1 MSEYQRYEF
10 MTIDRPLTRKQ
21 LDEVNNLS
29 SHIEASSTHAF
40 IEYHWGD
47 FKHDPVKILH
57 KYFDAFLYWAN
68 WGSPRLAFR
77 FPHGVLP
84 STLLEG
90 YDVEEDVIFTQNA
103 DYDIL
108 DIHFGEMESPD
119 IIVDYELGSLIAIRE
134 ELMEGDTR
142 ALYIAWLA
150 SQGMLFG
157 RYEDDDEKNW
167 DENEYEVEEDEEDKE
182 NENSEDVDYEGV
194 PPVPPDFGQLTEAQ
208 KALAEL
214 LQMPQEL
221 LDAVAHHSEDGKGIT
236 ASKNDDFA
244 AWVRMLPET
253 RRIDY
258 LVRLARN
265 EPGLN
270 RLLIVELR
278 KLSGDKTETKQA
290 TGEHIP
296 YPTLLA
302 ESKEIRAKQERE
314 KREKERQAR
323 LSQLLNIHE
332 HRDVYWRQV
341 EKSVASAAGAKYD
354 DAVQIL
360 VDLRD
365 AAEQF
370 QGTQEFQ
377 ARFNTWVRSYL
388 HRPGLLK
395 RLQDRKF
402 TLPKS

>member
-10 MTIDRPLTRKQ
+10 MTVDRPLTRKQ
-21 LDEVNNLS
+21 LDEVNTLS

-40 IEYHWGD
+40 IEYHWGS
-47 FKHDPVKILH
+47 FKYDPIKILLQ
-57 KYFDAFLYWAN
+57 YFDAFLYWAN

-77 FPHGVLP
+77 FPHEVLP
-84 STLLEG
+84 ATLLDG
-90 YDVEEDVIFTQNA
+90 YDVEDDVTFTRHS

-108 DIHFGEMESPD
+108 DIHFGEMESPE
-119 IIVDYELGSLIAIRE
+119 IMVDYELSSLVPIRE

-150 SQGMLFG
+150 SQGMLFD
-157 RYEDDDEKNW
+157 RYDDEEKEW
-167 DENEYEVEEDEEDKE
+167 DENEYEVEEEDED
-182 NENSEDVDYEGV
+182 NENDSNEEADHEGV
-194 PPVPPDFGQLTEAQ
+194 PVVPPAFETLTVAQ

-214 LQMPQEL
+214 LQVPQEL
-221 LDAVAHHSEDGKGIT
+221 LDAVARHSSG
-236 ASKNDDFA
+236 SMVSQQDDFA
-244 AWVRMLPET
+244 ALVQKLPEA

-258 LVRLARN
+258 LTRLAHN
-265 EPGLN
+265 EPGLS
-270 RLLIVELR
+270 RLLVRELR
-278 KLSGDKTETKQA
+278 ELTNGKTETPQEGE
-290 TGEHIP
+290 TGEHVP
-296 YPTLLA
+296 YTTLLA

-314 KREKERQAR
+314 EREKERQAR
-323 LSQLLNIHE
+323 LSHLRDIQE
-332 HRDVYWRQV
+332 HRDVHWRQV
-341 EKSVASAAGAKYD
+341 EKAVASAAGARYD

-377 ARFNTWVRSYL
+377 ARFNTWMRSYL
-388 HRPGLLK
+388 HRPALVK

>member
-10 MTIDRPLTRKQ
+10 MTIDRPLTKKQ

-47 FKHDPVKILH
+47 FKHDPVKVLH
-57 KYFDAFLYWAN
+57 QYFDAFLYWAN

-84 STLLEG
+84 SNLLDG
-90 YDVEEDVIFTQNA
+90 YDVGEDVVFTQHA
-103 DYDIL
+103 DYDTL
-108 DIHFGEMESPD
+108 DIHFGEMESPE
-119 IIVDYELGSLIAIRE
+119 ILVDYELGSLAPIRE
-134 ELMEGDTR
+134 ELMEGDMR

-150 SQGMLFG
+150 SQGMLFD
-157 RYEDDDEKNW
+157 RYDDEEKNW
-167 DENEYEVEEDEEDKE
+167 DEDEYEVEEE
-182 NENSEDVDYEGV
+182 NEGMPDGHTDETDYEGV
-194 PPVPPDFGQLTEAQ
+194 PAVPPAFNQLTGAQ
-208 KALAEL
+208 QALAEL
-214 LQMPQEL
+214 LQVPREL
-221 LDAVAHHSEDGKGIT
+221 LNAVARHSREMMTSNQYDFT
-236 ASKNDDFA
+236 ALIQK
-244 AWVRMLPET
+244 LPET

-265 EPGLN
+265 EPGLS
-270 RLLIVELR
+270 RLLTVELR
-278 KLSGDKTETKQA
+278 KLSGSETETQQT

-296 YPTLLA
+296 YPILLA

-314 KREKERQAR
+314 EREKEERAR
-323 LSQLLNIHE
+323 LSHLQDIQE
-332 HRDVYWRQV
+332 HQDVYWRQI
-341 EKSVASAAGAKYD
+341 EMAVAKAAGAKYD
-354 DAVQIL
+354 DAVRLL

-370 QGTQEFQ
+370 QTTQEFY

-388 HRPGLLK
+388 HRPGLLQ
-395 RLQDRKF
+395 RLQQHKF
-402 TLPKS
+402 TIPKS

>member
-21 LDEVNNLS
+21 LDEVNRLS
-29 SHIEASSTHAF
+29 SHIEASSSHAF

-47 FKHDPVKILH
+47 FKHDPVKVLH

-84 STLLEG
+84 STLLDG
-90 YDVEEDVIFTQNA
+90 YDIGEDVAFTQHA

-108 DIHFGEMESPD
+108 DIHFGEMESPE
-119 IIVDYELGSLIAIRE
+119 ILVDYELGSLAPIRE
-134 ELMEGDTR
+134 ELMEGDMR

-150 SQGMLFG
+150 SQGMLFD
-157 RYEDDDEKNW
+157 RYDDEEKNW
-167 DENEYEVEEDEEDKE
+167 DEDEYEVEEEDEGKSNVHTDEADI
-182 NENSEDVDYEGV
+182 EGV
-194 PPVPPDFGQLTEAQ
+194 PAVPPAFNALTGAQ
-208 KALAEL
+208 QALAEL
-214 LQMPQEL
+214 LQVPREL
-221 LDAVAHHSEDGKGIT
+221 LDAVARHST
-236 ASKNDDFA
+236 ATMPLHQDDFTA
-244 AWVRMLPET
+244 LVQKLPEA
-253 RRIDY
+253 RRVDY

-265 EPGLN
+265 EPGLS

-278 KLSGDKTETKQA
+278 KLSGSETEKQQE

-302 ESKEIRAKQERE
+302 ESKEIRAKEEREERE
-314 KREKERQAR
+314 KEERAR
-323 LSQLLNIHE
+323 LKHLQDIQE
-332 HRDVYWRQV
+332 HRDVYWRQI
-341 EKSVASAAGAKYD
+341 EMAVAKAAGARYD
-354 DAVQIL
+354 DAVRLL

-370 QGTQEFQ
+370 QTTQEFH

-388 HRPGLLK
+388 HRPGLLQ
-395 RLQDRKF
+395 RLQQHKF